1 VKFILWFLWWNTGFL
16 WWNHNANLGFC
27 GGTTMPIWVSVVEPP
42 GFLWWNTL
50 YIYLG
55 ENPPGDSAPLPGSS
69 ETASGLPG
77 LLGGAVPTVQPWMPP
92 DSSLVY
98 GARSC

>member
-1 VKFILWFLWWNTGFL
+1 VKFILWFLWSNTGFL
-16 WWNHNANLGFC
+16 WWHHNADLGSC
-27 GGTTMPIWVSVVEPP
+27 GGTTMAIVVPVVAPP

-55 ENPPGDSAPLPGSS
+55 EIPPPGASAPLPGS

-77 LLGGAVPTVQPWMPP
+77 SGSW
-92 DSSLVY
+92 
-98 GARSC
+98 SC